1 MILFI
6 KLFRESIIFAF
17 TAIVA
22 NKLRTILTLLGITI
36 GIFAIIT
43 VFSVVDSM
51 EKQIRSSIAS
61 LGDNIIYVQKW
72 PWAFGGDYPWWKY
85 LNRPVPNYQE
95 IDEIMKRT
103 TIAEAAVF
111 FSVTTRTVEYLNAS
125 IPNTVIMGVSSDYEK
140 VRAFELSN
148 GRFISP
154 IEFASGRNV
163 VVIGQDIA
171 NNLFPSTEPIGKS
184 IKFFGR
190 RAEIIGVFQQEGSD
204 FMGNS
209 HDKLIAVPV
218 NYLAAFIDVN
228 NERNNP
234 YIMVKGKEGIT
245 AEHLKSELTGAMR
258 AIRKLK
264 PAADDDFALNEISL
278 LSSGFDGLFKILK
291 IAGWI
296 IGGFSIL
303 VGGFGIANIMFV
315 SVKERTSIIGIQK
328 ALGSK
333 KYFILIQFLSEAV
346 MLSLIGGAIGLII
359 VFLITWIISSV
370 FDMNFMLTWSNIF
383 LGLNVSAIIGIL
395 SGFIPAYAAAN
406 LDPVEAIRST
416 N

>member
-111 FSVTTRTVEYLNAS
+111 FSVTSRTVEYLNAS

-190 RAEIIGVFQQEGSD
+190 RAEIIGVFKQEGSD

-258 AIRKLK
+258 AIRKLR

-346 MLSLIGGAIGLII
+346 MLSLIGGAIGLLI
-359 VFLITWIISSV
+359 VFFITWLISSV
-370 FDMNFMLTWSNIF
+370 FDMNFMLTWSNIL